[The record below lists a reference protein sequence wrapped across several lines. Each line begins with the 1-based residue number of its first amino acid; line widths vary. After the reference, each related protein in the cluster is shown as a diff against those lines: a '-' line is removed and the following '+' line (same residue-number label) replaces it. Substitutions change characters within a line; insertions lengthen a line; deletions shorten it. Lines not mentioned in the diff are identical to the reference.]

1 MKRIALYQQLL
12 AGRPT
17 RGPHV
22 FFPLFNHEY
31 QQADTAA
38 HRLYY
43 IVKTDD
49 VVALRQQYSEGE
61 LNANRIIFLKERNHR
76 FKVLHETLDILFVLL
91 RFRISLLHVI
101 SYSSSH
107 DPIWTL
113 KILHFLRPIWRIR
126 KTFALTY
133 NGVPTGFKLGYA
145 GHHKEDI
152 KYENLFRRIAFDGIF
167 TWFDDVKEWA
177 ETSGVFRKIPIVSTP
192 TSRFCDMQKFFPAQ
206 HKEKTMV
213 WAGAF
218 VEYKRPLMFL
228 EALRHISDQQPHL
241 LTGWKVIFI
250 GNGVLEDTIR
260 HFIQSNNLN
269 SLIEIRPAQKNYY
282 QLINTTMLHVSTQSI
297 DHFPNLV
304 INEAM
309 ASGCA
314 VIATNVGR
322 AHLFVQHLHNGYLT
336 ATDDEPGLRDA
347 LVAFLSL
354 TELQRS
360 NMLQNSRTL
369 AETVHTPA
377 NFIRSIDQF
386 WTEVMN
392 SPTL

>member
-61 LNANRIIFLKERNHR
+61 LNAKRIIFLKERHHR
-76 FKVLHETLDILFVLL
+76 FKVLHETLDILYVLL
-91 RFRISLLHVI
+91 RLRISLLHVI
-101 SYSSSH
+101 SYSSSY

-113 KILHFLRPIWRIR
+113 KVLHFLRPVWRIR

-145 GHHKEDI
+145 GHHKEDV

-167 TWFDDVKEWA
+167 TWFDDVKEWT
-177 ETSGVFRKIPIVSTP
+177 ETSGVFRKIPIVRTP
-192 TSRFCDMQKFFPAQ
+192 TSRFCDMQKFFPAP
-206 HKEKTMV
+206 HKEKIMV

-218 VEYKRPLMFL
+218 VQYKRPLMFI
-228 EALRHISDQQPHL
+228 EALAQIQLNNPELIKD
-241 LTGWKVIFI
+241 WKVIFI
-250 GNGVLEDTIR
+250 GSGKEKAAIENL
-260 HFIQSNNLN
+260 IQKTQLSWMV
-269 SLIEIRPAQKNYY
+269 EIRPAMTNYHE
-282 QLINTTMLHVSTQSI
+282 LINTTMLHVSTQSL

-322 AHLFVQHLHNGYLT
+322 AHLFVRHLHNGYLT
-336 ATDDEPGLRDA
+336 TTDDEPGLRES
-347 LVAFLSL
+347 LISFLSL
-354 TELQRS
+354 TESERAT
-360 NMLQNSRTL
+360 MLGNSRLL

-386 WTEVMN
+386 WSEVIN
-392 SPTL
+392 S